1 MIHANLT
8 KSHCLLRNLGL
19 NLYHQDISI
28 GWPLIRREGSCE
40 YQAKFKDKS
49 PTLLLEKEIAQVH
62 VILSLSNHDHVGT
75 ERKHIPEVKVLA
87 LLFGDSSLKRRVHSL
102 LLF

>member
-1 MIHANLT
+1 M
-8 KSHCLLRNLGL
+8 
-19 NLYHQDISI
+19 
-28 GWPLIRREGSCE
+28 IRREGSCE

-49 PTLLLEKEIAQVH
+49 PTLLLEKDIAQVH
-62 VILSLSNHDHVGT
+62 VILSLSNHDHVGM
-75 ERKHIPEVKVLA
+75 ERKHIPEVKTSIMA